1 MARSS
6 ESEKQEAG
14 SSENPS
20 PSTTILGRH
29 PPEGQGD
36 LPPVP
41 TGIQKLLRL
50 AGEDPQFRQLFLTQR
65 ANVSGA
71 AGIDLTGSERAI
83 LAAVPARQLEAMID
97 RVPPAAPD
105 RREFFRQTAA
115 SAVVLLGGATLGHT
129 VSGCEKKA
137 TSLREDDPS
146 RPDRNTTKEVGGAAP
161 DEPPV
166 RPDRREME
174 TDGGSAP
181 DLPPRPDRNPMA
193 PGGSRPDTDAGRPN
207 PTRGIRPDLP
217 PDRDPF

>member
-6 ESEKQEAG
+6 EFEKEEAG
-14 SSENPS
+14 GS
-20 PSTTILGRH
+20 GGH

-50 AGEDPQFRQLFLTQR
+50 AGEDPQFRRLFLTQR
-65 ANVSGA
+65 ADVSGA
-71 AGIDLTGSERAI
+71 AGVVLAPSERAI
-83 LAAVPARQLEAMID
+83 LAAVPTRQLEAMID

-161 DEPPV
+161 DEPPP
-166 RPDRREME
+166 RPEHREME

-181 DLPPRPDRNPMA
+181 DLPPRPDRNHMA
-193 PGGSRPDTDAGRPN
+193 PGGSRPD
-207 PTRGIRPDLP
+207 RPDFP
-217 PDRDPF
+217 PDSDPF